1 MVIQIEV
8 GNFLGYFHFVPQ
20 LIVWGDAI
28 FGSKDLATISFAK
41 NLRNLGNDS

>member
-8 GNFLGYFHFVPQ
+8 GNFFGYIYFVPQ

-28 FGSKDLATISFAK
+28 FGSKDLATILFAK
-41 NLRNLGNDS
+41 NLEHLGNDG